1 LICHVALFV
10 GTDEPTGTCSGT
22 RVPRLMTG
30 VIVPATIWSNR
41 CPESLYGMY
50 MLNAPPAVRVVA
62 FVSDCGAN
70 VVPAARPIGS
80 T

>member
-1 LICHVALFV
+1 
-10 GTDEPTGTCSGT
+10 
-22 RVPRLMTG
+22 
-30 VIVPATIWSNR
+30 
-41 CPESLYGMY
+41 MY
-50 MLNAPPAVRVVA
+50 MLIAPPAVRVVA